1 MKDGL
6 LLAGPTRQQMIGNLP
21 TPREQPSDTTLT
33 AAFYRFET

>member
-6 LLAGPTRQQMIGNLP
+6 PLAGPTQQQMIGNLP
-21 TPREQPSDTTLT
+21 TPGEQPSGTTLT